1 MNTYLKE
8 NIKLLRKRRKRSQ
21 EEVAKSLSI
30 TRSAYNSYENGV
42 AEPGIGLLLKLSDF
56 FQINLD
62 KLVKIDLSTLP
73 ESQISQLEKGVGLHV
88 PAVKK
93 GGGRGCNKLELR
105 NEPSFNGPQQ
115 RGV

>member
-21 EEVAKSLSI
+21 EEVAKSLNI

-42 AEPGIGLLLKLSDF
+42 AEPGIGLLLRLSEF

-62 KLVKIDLSTLP
+62 NNIHHFHNLNFHMVEHIF
-73 ESQISQLEKGVGLHV
+73 H
-88 PAVKK
+88 
-93 GGGRGCNKLELR
+93 
-105 NEPSFNGPQQ
+105 
-115 RGV
+115 